1 MPAPNYALLDN
12 PQASAASFYPR
23 RHWTDTPEG
32 AVDYAVRVADEVR
45 LSCRFFAV
53 GRSNPTLLLFYGNG
67 ETAAGY
73 DSIAPLYNRIGVN
86 FYIADYRGYGAA
98 EGAPAFTEMLADAR
112 RLLEWLRDTMAAL
125 RFTGPLFVMGRSMG
139 RHSAFELAT
148 AAADITTTDAAA
160 ADRRNINSGISGVI
174 IESGRPSLARFT
186 QFLPPESARAL
197 EDAYRAKVMSISIPT
212 LVIHGQWD
220 ETAPLP
226 EAVAMFNGIRAA
238 DKYLEIIP
246 GAGHNDLM
254 YVGYQQYF
262 AAIRRFMT
270 QHGGDN
276 DGGRGRR

>member
-1 MPAPNYALLDN
+1 MPTPNYAILDT

-23 RHWTDTPEG
+23 RHWTDTPDG
-32 AVDYAVRVADEVR
+32 AVDYAVRVADGVR

-53 GRSNPTLLLFYGNG
+53 GRSNPTLLFFYGNG

-86 FYIADYRGYGAA
+86 FCIADYRGYGAA
-98 EGAPAFTEMLADAR
+98 EGAPAFTAMLADAR
-112 RLLEWLRDTMAAL
+112 RLLEWLRETMNAL
-125 RFTGPLFVMGRSMG
+125 RFTGPLFIMGRSMG
-139 RHSAFELAT
+139 RHAAFELAT
-148 AAADITTTDAAA
+148 AAADANADADAVGG
-160 ADRRNINSGISGVI
+160 SGVSISGVI

-186 QFLPPESARAL
+186 QFLPPESARIL

-226 EAVAMFNGIRAA
+226 DAVAMFNGIRAA

-262 AAIRRFMT
+262 TAIRRFMA
-270 QHGGDN
+270 QHGG
-276 DGGRGRR
+276 GR